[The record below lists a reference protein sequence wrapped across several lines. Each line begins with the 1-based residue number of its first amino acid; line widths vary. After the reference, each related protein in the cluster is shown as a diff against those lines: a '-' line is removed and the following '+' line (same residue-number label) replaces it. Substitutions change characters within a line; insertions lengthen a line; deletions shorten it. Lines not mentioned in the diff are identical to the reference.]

1 MLSTYAPVQIMDC
14 LWSAGA
20 RCGSVR
26 RAGGHYLQ
34 MDGFRRG
41 GAFFG
46 SAGARRGEIRDHGR
60 CAHRYGDNGVE
71 RAAGAKPKPTPTA
84 TPLSVSIDSP
94 GNEQTITGNQPVKV
108 HLAVTPDLK
117 PGQAITWY
125 LNGGPLTQPPDATQ
139 FTLEDLARGT
149 YILGATVVD
158 QASGESKSAEPVTF
172 YVMRTNLLSPQRK
185 GSQ

>member
-1 MLSTYAPVQIMDC
+1 MHLCRSWIVCGALALAAGPFAVQAAIIYKWTDSDGVVHFSDQPVP
-14 LWSAGA
+14 GA
-20 RCGSVR
+20 EKFVTTGAARIGTVTVGSS
-26 RAGGHYLQ
+26 G
-34 MDGFRRG
+34 
-41 GAFFG
+41 
-46 SAGARRGEIRDHGR
+46 
-60 CAHRYGDNGVE
+60 
-71 RAAGAKPKPTPTA
+71 AAGAKPKPTSTA

-149 YILGATVVD
+149 YTLGATVVD
-158 QASGESKSAEPVTF
+158 QASGESKSAESVTF
-172 YVMRTNLLSPQRK
+172 YVMRTTLLSPQRK

>member
-1 MLSTYAPVQIMDC
+1 MHLCRSWIICGALALAAGPFAVQAAIIYKWTDSDGVVHFSDQPVPGAEKFVTTGAARIGTVTMGS
-14 LWSAGA
+14 SAA
-20 RCGSVR
+20 
-26 RAGGHYLQ
+26 
-34 MDGFRRG
+34 
-41 GAFFG
+41 
-46 SAGARRGEIRDHGR
+46 
-60 CAHRYGDNGVE
+60 
-71 RAAGAKPKPTPTA
+71 AAGAKPKPTSTA
-84 TPLSVSIDSP
+84 TSLSVSIDSP

-125 LNGGPLTQPPDATQ
+125 LNGGPLTEPPDATQ

-149 YILGATVVD
+149 YTLAATVVD

-172 YVMRTNLLSPQRK
+172 YVMRTTLLSPQRK